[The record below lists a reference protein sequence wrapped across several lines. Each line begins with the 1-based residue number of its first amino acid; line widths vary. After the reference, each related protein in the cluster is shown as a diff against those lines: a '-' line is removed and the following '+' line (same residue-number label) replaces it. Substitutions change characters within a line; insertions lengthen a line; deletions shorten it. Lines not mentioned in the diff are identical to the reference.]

1 MENKDNHISGFPQ
14 EFSQFLV
21 KLFEMLNDKE
31 SKRIVEYNKENHGFF
46 LYDKQLFVDYILPK
60 HFPNVK
66 QESFIRQL
74 NGYDFHKKVIDGQDC
89 FVHESF
95 DPTNF
100 SCIKTI
106 KRKKVKRQRK
116 GNEYKPMKNNSEVF
130 KISPSSL
137 EQAEELLP
145 SLSSSLTRDSKTL
158 FIERRYLTN
167 SNGGGFAIDALKRKI
182 MNKNKDEEQEK
193 PQQLNEKK
201 EVLINENDN
210 KNNICSNDDKTI
222 EMEQKTEINSGD
234 KLSNSGVQ
242 KQVQSTTHIIFDDG
256 VDDCTSQEYEVN
268 KTLKTLQESVNSLEK
283 AFTTLQQNQNTIYE
297 EVQSLSNVITTL
309 LSIFSLSDQS
319 IPQLPKTDRKEL
331 EKELESET
339 Q

>member
-14 EFSQFLV
+14 EFSPFLV

-31 SKRIVEYNKENHGFF
+31 SKNIVEYNKENHGFC
-46 LYDKQLFVDYILPK
+46 LYNKQLFIDYILPK

-74 NGYDFHKKVIDGQDC
+74 NGYDFHKKVINGQDC

-95 DPTNF
+95 DPTDF

-137 EQAEELLP
+137 EQAEGLLP

-158 FIERRYLTN
+158 FIERRYLNN
-167 SNGGGFAIDALKRKI
+167 SKGRGSAIDALKRKI
-182 MNKNKDEEQEK
+182 MNKNKEEEK
-193 PQQLNEKK
+193 EKVQQLSENK
-201 EVLINENDN
+201 EIVIKEINN
-210 KNNICSNDDKTI
+210 KSSTCSNDDKTI
-222 EMEQKTEINSGD
+222 DMEQKTEIDDCD
-234 KLSNSGVQ
+234 KLSNSSVQ
-242 KQVQSTTHIIFDDG
+242 KQIQTTTPIIFDDL
-256 VDDCTSQEYEVN
+256 VYEYTSQEVEVN
-268 KTLKTLQESVNSLEK
+268 KTLKALQESINSLEK
-283 AFTTLQQNQNTIYE
+283 AFITLQQNQNTIYE
-297 EVQSLSNVITTL
+297 EVQSLSSVLTTL

-319 IPQLPKTDRKEL
+319 IPQLPKTDQKEL